1 LTHAAYSLNLLLAAL
16 PRADYEL
23 LDKHLTAV
31 ELLNEAVLYNAGH
44 KITRAYF
51 PHDGV
56 VSLVVGTMTIRFV
69 EWCSHRLVADRT
81 SEAPTLA
88 HRSLL

>member
-1 LTHAAYSLNLLLAAL
+1 LTFADLIHAAYSLNLLLAAL

-23 LDKHLTAV
+23 L
-31 ELLNEAVLYNAGH
+31 NEAVLYNAGD
-44 KITRAYF
+44 KIIRAYF

-56 VSLVVGTMTIRFV
+56 ISLVVGTMTIRFV